1 MADNPQVV
9 DDRGDGVQP
18 GDGASPIPIPELP
31 EPVTTPVAPADDR
44 PADPLSEVTDEDRQT
59 YGRLLDSAMER
70 GLLSAYDYQ
79 TRLGDLAA
87 ASTIE
92 EMKTIV
98 TELPMFTASTPAKPR
113 RFSRFT
119 EAPDDLP
126 VAPGS
131 AQTRMAGA
139 AAHGRSNRWTKLIVL
154 LIAVIALF
162 VALSIYAAHVANNH
176 NSHSGATVTR
186 ATSEVLVVDSTGT
199 TTLRL

>member
-18 GDGASPIPIPELP
+18 GNGASPIPIPELA
-31 EPVTTPVAPADDR
+31 EPGTTPVAPADDR
-44 PADPLSEVTDEDRQT
+44 PADPASEVTDEDRQA

-87 ASTIE
+87 ASTID

-98 TELPMFTASTPAKPR
+98 TELPAFTASTPAKPR
-113 RFSRFT
+113 RLSRIT

-126 VAPGS
+126 LVPGS
-131 AQTRMAGA
+131 AQSRMSEVAS
-139 AAHGRSNRWTKLIVL
+139 HGRSRWTKLIVL

-176 NSHSGATVTR
+176 NNHSGASVTR
-186 ATSEVLVVDSTGT
+186 TTVVLRPGSPSGI